1 MLNEGFILLHRS
13 MLQWEWYGDEGAAR
27 VFIHLLLTA
36 NYRPQHW
43 CGLKIRRGQRVASVA
58 KLAGEL
64 NMTPKRVRL
73 ALQRLTQSGE
83 IACEPHARYTCTPC
97 RNMGFTKGGGAR

>member
-58 KLAGEL
+58 
-64 NMTPKRVRL
+64 TVSYTH
-73 ALQRLTQSGE
+73 LTL
-83 IACEPHARYTCTPC
+83 PTT
-97 RNMGFTKGGGAR
+97 